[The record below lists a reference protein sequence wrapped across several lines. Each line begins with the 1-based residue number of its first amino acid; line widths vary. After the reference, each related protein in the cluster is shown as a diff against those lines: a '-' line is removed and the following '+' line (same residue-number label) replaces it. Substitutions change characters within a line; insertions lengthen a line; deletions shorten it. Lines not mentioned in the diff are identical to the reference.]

1 MIHSILKDKPTK
13 LFLGITAFFVANALI
28 AECIGGKIFSLEKV
42 FGLAPSNFTLFGVP
56 NLSFNLTCGVL
67 LWPLEFVITD
77 IVNEYFGPKAVRRI
91 SYTAVALISYA
102 FLMFYVAM
110 HVAPAQFWVESRTV
124 DGIPNMQLAFESIFG
139 QGLWIIVGS
148 LVAFL
153 VSQLIDVYVF
163 HRIKKMTGDKM
174 ILLRATGS
182 TVVSQLVD
190 SFVVLFIAFKIG
202 NGWSWSTVLAVGVVN
217 YIYKFTMAII
227 LTPLIAFIQGRIEN
241 YVGHDLAKK
250 MKLQAMGLENEV

>member
-102 FLMFYVAM
+102 FLMFYLAM
-110 HVAPAQFWVESRTV
+110 RVAPAQFWVESRTA
-124 DGIPNMQLAFESIFG
+124 DGIPSMQLAFESIFG
-139 QGLWIIVGS
+139 QGMWIGE
-148 LVAFL
+148 
-153 VSQLIDVYVF
+153 
-163 HRIKKMTGDKM
+163 KM
-174 ILLRATGS
+174 IWLRATGS

-241 YVGHDLAKK
+241 YLGHDLAKK
-250 MKLQAMGLENEV
+250 MKLQAMGLENEA